1 MSVSCDMAVKIS
13 DGIVFTSF
21 EFDRYI
27 LLEIGKG
34 NYFELEGTA
43 GFLWSLWRQDGSIG
57 RSIEQLADR
66 YRIDRATA
74 ETDVLELIA
83 DLAQNELVTV
93 AGRT

>member
-1 MSVSCDMAVKIS
+1 MSVSGDMAVKIS

-43 GFLWSLWRQDGSIG
+43 GFLWSLWRQDGSVA
-57 RSIEQLADR
+57 RSIEQFVVR

-74 ETDVLELIA
+74 ERDILELID
-83 DLAQNELVTV
+83 DLEQNELVTV

>member
-1 MSVSCDMAVKIS
+1 MTVKIS
-13 DGIVFTSF
+13 DEIVFTSF
-21 EFDRYI
+21 EFDQYI

-34 NYFELEGTA
+34 NYFELEGSA
-43 GFLWSLWRQDGSIG
+43 GFLWSLWRQDGSVA

-83 DLAQNELVTV
+83 DLEQNELVRV